1 MADKKRTI
9 YFGSDREGYELKKDL
24 EEFLQ
29 SKGYDIVDL
38 GLFKDDDIAFHRI
51 VDEVQDKVSER
62 EDSLGVVFFGRKDE
76 VKGEEKE
83 KDNK

>member
-1 MADKKRTI
+1 MADTKRTI

-24 EEFLQ
+24 EDFLK
-29 SKGYDIVDL
+29 SKGYDMVDL

-62 EDSLGVVFFGRKDE
+62 KNSLGVVFFGRKDE
-76 VKGEEKE
+76 VEGKQEDDKQS
-83 KDNK
+83 